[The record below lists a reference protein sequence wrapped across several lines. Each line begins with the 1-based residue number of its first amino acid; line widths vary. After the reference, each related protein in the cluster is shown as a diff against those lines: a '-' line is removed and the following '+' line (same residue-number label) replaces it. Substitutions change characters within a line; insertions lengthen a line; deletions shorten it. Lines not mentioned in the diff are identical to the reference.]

1 MNIRRLSYGLLLT
14 LATTFMAACG
24 GEAPTVEGAPQPSG
38 TPSAEPVASATPA
51 SSGSPDITPPPAGS
65 GTAATKDT
73 TPPPPAAKPAKEKWV
88 GKFAQ
93 AFEGQVKDE
102 WDAANKAKF
111 AKEKDTKKHDE
122 AAKKQADELAQVVI
136 ENTADTHTVSIK
148 GKPAHKIKFEV
159 GKGDDS
165 SLTIKLGKDDQA
177 KKDLK
182 GQEIT
187 ITFKD
192 ENTFELKDPWAKD
205 PKKAQTLVFK
215 RQ

>member
-14 LATTFMAACG
+14 LATTLLAACG
-24 GEAPTVEGAPQPSG
+24 GEAPPVEGAPQPSG
-38 TPSAEPVASATPA
+38 TPSAEPVASAMPA
-51 SSGSPDITPPPAGS
+51 SSGGPDVTPPPANS
-65 GTAATKDT
+65 GTAGTKDT
-73 TPPPPAAKPAKEKWV
+73 TPPPAATKPAKEKWV

-93 AFEGQVKDE
+93 AFDGEVKTAWED
-102 WDAANKAKF
+102 ANKAKF

-122 AAKKQADELAQVVI
+122 AAKKQADEVAQVVI
-136 ENTADTHTVSIK
+136 ENTADTHTFSVK
-148 GKPAHKIKFEV
+148 GKAAHKIKFEI
-159 GKGDDS
+159 GKGDDTT
-165 SLTIKLGKDDQA
+165 LTIKLGKDEVA

-182 GQEIT
+182 GAELT

-192 ENTFELKDPWAKD
+192 ENTFEIHDPFAKD